1 MNVRALSAAAALL
14 LGLVACTGSGGPD
27 AAPSPTATTAP
38 DATITA
44 APTPTADPSPPAD
57 PATSPTPTPA
67 PTPTSAATAA
77 PDWLGTRVLAEGPT
91 GYPPPQDTPP
101 ELFPRR
107 IRTEDVLPPPDTDGF
122 TSSITAVG
130 DDVAERSTWQ
140 PECPVGLDELRHVT
154 VSFWGFDE
162 QHHTGELLVHR
173 DVADDVVAVFERVHE
188 HRFPLEAVTI
198 TTQAELDAPP
208 TGDGNATA
216 SFVCRPTTGSGSWSA
231 HAYGLAIDV
240 NPFQNPY
247 VREVDAGRIVLPELA
262 TAYTDRSLDLPG
274 MIHEDGP
281 VVAAFRDVG
290 WTWGGDFQSLFD
302 PHHFS
307 ATGR

>member
-1 MNVRALSAAAALL
+1 MSVRRWSAAAALVV
-14 LGLVACTGSGGPD
+14 GLVACAGPSGPG
-27 AAPSPTATTAP
+27 AAPSPPATTPPEVSTTTAP
-38 DATITA
+38 TPPDDPTPPKGPATAPTA
-44 APTPTADPSPPAD
+44 TPTPTPTA
-57 PATSPTPTPA
+57 
-67 PTPTSAATAA
+67 AATAA
-77 PDWLGTRVLAEGPT
+77 PDWLGSRVLAEGPT

-101 ELFPRR
+101 QLFPRR
-107 IRTEDVLPPPDTDGF
+107 IRTEDVLPPPAGDEF
-122 TSSITAVG
+122 TSSIAPVG
-130 DDVAERSTWQ
+130 EDVAARSTWK

-154 VSFWGFDE
+154 VTFWGFDE

-173 DVADDVVAVFERVHE
+173 DVADDVVAVFGRLHE
-188 HRFPLEAVTI
+188 ERFPVEAVTI
-198 TTQAELDAPP
+198 TTQEGLDAPP
-208 TGDGNATA
+208 TGDGNATTA
-216 SFVCRPTTGSGSWSA
+216 FVCRPTTGSGSWSA

>member
-1 MNVRALSAAAALL
+1 MRMRGSAAALL
-14 LGLVACTGSGGPD
+14 LGLVACTGPNGPA
-27 AAPSPTATTAP
+27 AAPSSPRTSTPSATPTPTDDPSPTVDPTTSPTSAPTATP
-38 DATITA
+38 
-44 APTPTADPSPPAD
+44 
-57 PATSPTPTPA
+57 
-67 PTPTSAATAA
+67 AATPA
-77 PDWLGTRVLAEGPT
+77 PDWLGTRVLDEGPT

-101 ELFPRR
+101 GLFPRR
-107 IRTEDVLPPPDTDGF
+107 IRTEDVLPPPAHDEF
-122 TSSITAVG
+122 TSSVSPVG
-130 DDVAERSTWQ
+130 EDVAARSTWK

-173 DVADDVVAVFERVHE
+173 DVAEDVVVVFERLHE
-188 HRFPLEAVTI
+188 ERFPLEAVTI

-208 TGDGNATA
+208 TGDGNATTA
-216 SFVCRPTTGSGSWSA
+216 FVCRPTTGSGTWSA
-231 HAYGLAIDV
+231 HASGLAIDV

-274 MIHEDGP
+274 MIHEDGAI
-281 VVAAFRDVG
+281 VAAFRNVG